1 MEFRNGSVKLSL
13 FKLSKELAILNPNK
27 NNFSHFVIF
36 ASIDRFS
43 MLNKSVKFQF
53 MMKIKV
59 EFVYNQFNLIV
70 QSEFP
75 DRMLETMLP
84 NNKTNGI

>member
-1 MEFRNGSVKLSL
+1 MEFRNGRLKLSL

-36 ASIDRFS
+36 ASIDSFL
-43 MLNKSVKFQF
+43 MLNKLVKF

-59 EFVYNQFNLIV
+59 EFASNQCNLLV

-75 DRMLETMLP
+75 DRMLETMLL

>member
-1 MEFRNGSVKLSL
+1 M
-13 FKLSKELAILNPNK
+13 
-27 NNFSHFVIF
+27 IF
-36 ASIDRFS
+36 ASIDSFL
-43 MLNKSVKFQF
+43 MLNKLVKF

-59 EFVYNQFNLIV
+59 EFASNQCNLLV

-75 DRMLETMLP
+75 DRMLETMLL